1 MKVINTLFCLFPKW
15 DSHRVLRELH
25 ADHYVNAFFR
35 IGVEHDASDPSSSKS
50 VIKIFPAGLGMADK
64 SYYQHRLP
72 DDPAVQAYQTF
83 MKDSAQLF
91 GASSP
96 EAHKFSVDIFN
107 FEKRIAE
114 ITPDSE
120 YLRDPVKTNNRM
132 TVKDLHTT
140 SMNIPWLEIL
150 KAAYSDA
157 PMSEEMEVVVASP
170 QYAGMSTFSFRL
182 VPSAVAIPTSPR
194 ELARKQA
201 VPKSIYSTVHT

>member
-1 MKVINTLFCLFPKW
+1 
-15 DSHRVLRELH
+15 
-25 ADHYVNAFFR
+25 
-35 IGVEHDASDPSSSKS
+35 
-50 VIKIFPAGLGMADK
+50 
-64 SYYQHRLP
+64 
-72 DDPAVQAYQTF
+72 

-114 ITPDSE
+114 ITPESE

-132 TVKDLHTT
+132 TVKDLHTM

-157 PMSEEMEVVVASP
+157 PMSEETEVVVASP
-170 QYAGMSTFSFRL
+170 QYAG
-182 VPSAVAIPTSPR
+182 AI
-194 ELARKQA
+194 
-201 VPKSIYSTVHT
+201 

>member
-1 MKVINTLFCLFPKW
+1 MPPYSTPTFAILIYLSDQW

-25 ADHYVNAFFR
+25 AEHYVNAFFR
-35 IGVEHDASDPSSSKS
+35 IGVDHDPSDPSSSRS
-50 VIKIFPAGLGMADK
+50 IIRVLPAGLGMADK

-114 ITPDSE
+114 ITPESA

-132 TVKDLHTT
+132 TVKDLHTM

-157 PMSEEMEVVVASP
+157 PMSEETEVVVASP
-170 QYAGMSTFSFRL
+170 QYAG
-182 VPSAVAIPTSPR
+182 AI
-194 ELARKQA
+194 
-201 VPKSIYSTVHT
+201 

>member
-1 MKVINTLFCLFPKW
+1 M
-15 DSHRVLRELH
+15 LRELH
-25 ADHYVNAFFR
+25 AEHYVNAFFR
-35 IGVEHDASDPSSSKS
+35 IGVDHDPSDPSSSRS
-50 VIKIFPAGLGMADK
+50 IIKVFPAGLGMADK

-107 FEKRIAE
+107 FEKRISE
-114 ITPDSE
+114 ITPESE

-132 TVKDLHTT
+132 TVKDLHTM

-157 PMSEEMEVVVASP
+157 PMSEETEVIVASP
-170 QYAGMSTFSFRL
+170 QYAGMGLLYSL
-182 VPSAVAIPTSPR
+182 LMPSPLR
-194 ELARKQA
+194 NLELLDMF
-201 VPKSIYSTVHT
+201 VGP

>member
-1 MKVINTLFCLFPKW
+1 M
-15 DSHRVLRELH
+15 LRELH
-25 ADHYVNAFFR
+25 AEHYVNAFFR
-35 IGVEHDASDPSSSKS
+35 IGVDHDPSDPSSSRS
-50 VIKIFPAGLGMADK
+50 IIRVLPAGLGMADK

-114 ITPDSE
+114 ITPESA

-132 TVKDLHTT
+132 TVKDLHTM

-157 PMSEEMEVVVASP
+157 PMSEETEVIVASP
-170 QYAGMSTFSFRL
+170 QYAGMGLFSFH
-182 VPSAVAIPTSPR
+182 AIPLKKFRISRHVSGTLSFTS
-194 ELARKQA
+194 LQA
-201 VPKSIYSTVHT
+201 GSFSTCQQIFRLLLVD